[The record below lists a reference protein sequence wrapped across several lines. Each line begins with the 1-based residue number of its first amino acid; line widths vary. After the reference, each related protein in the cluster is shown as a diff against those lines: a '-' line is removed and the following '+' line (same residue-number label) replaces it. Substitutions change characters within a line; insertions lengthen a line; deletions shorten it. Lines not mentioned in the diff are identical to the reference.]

1 MNTFFNAGLNLS
13 KIPKEAITTDKNGNK
28 WLNVTIWLNENVDQY
43 GNSGSI
49 QINQSK
55 EQRDAKAPKVYI
67 GNLKAPEKK
76 QAEQTFISG
85 GSKFDSKANN
95 DFQDLPF

>member
-1 MNTFFNAGLNLS
+1 MNKFLNGGINLS

-28 WLNVTIWLNENVDQY
+28 WLNITVWLNEAPDQY

-49 QINQSK
+49 QINQTK
-55 EQRDAKAPKVYI
+55 EQRDAKVPKVYI

-76 QAEQTFISG
+76 QEQVFVSG
-85 GSKFDSKANN
+85 STQP
-95 DFQDLPF
+95 QDYEQLPF

>member
-1 MNTFFNAGLNLS
+1 MNKFLNGGINLS

-28 WLNVTIWLNENVDQY
+28 WLNITVWLNETPDQY
-43 GNSGSI
+43 GNSGSV
-49 QINQSK
+49 QINQTK

-76 QAEQTFISG
+76 QEQVFVSG
-85 GSKFDSKANN
+85 STEPRDMES
-95 DFQDLPF
+95 LPF

>member
-1 MNTFFNAGLNLS
+1 MNKFLTGGINLS

-28 WLNVTIWLNENVDQY
+28 WLNITVWLNENPDQY

-49 QINQSK
+49 QINQTK
-55 EQRDAKAPKVYI
+55 EQRDAKDPKVYI

-76 QAEQTFISG
+76 QEQVFVSG
-85 GSKFDSKANN
+85 STVAQDYNS
-95 DFQDLPF
+95 DLPF